1 MSEWLIYGKH
11 LIPWIDSKGKMR
23 DPDKTFRA
31 LNAQGVRVT
40 KLSDAMSYAS
50 KEDAQEV
57 LDKPETK
64 ARIKREEVMFQI
76 RKA

>member
-1 MSEWLIYGKH
+1 MSQWLIYGKH

-50 KEDAQEV
+50 KKDAQEL
-57 LDKPETK
+57 LDKPGTK
-64 ARIKREEVMFQI
+64 VRIEKGEVCFEI

>member
-1 MSEWLIYGKH
+1 MPQYLIYGKH
-11 LIPWIDSKGKMR
+11 LTPWIDSKGKLR
-23 DPDKTFRA
+23 EPDKTFRA
-31 LNAQGVRVT
+31 LDVHGVRVT
-40 KLSDAMSYAS
+40 KLDNAMSYAT

-57 LDKPETK
+57 LDKPGTK

>member
-11 LIPWIDSKGKMR
+11 LVPWIDSKGKMR

-31 LNAQGVRVT
+31 LDAHGVRVI
-40 KLSDAMSYAS
+40 KLDNAMSYAT

-57 LDKPETK
+57 LNKKGRSDCIFE
-64 ARIKREEVMFQI
+64 I
-76 RKA
+76 RKAK